1 MENKNH
7 LRGFLIKNFIIIL
20 ILVGFVERI
29 VIELLNQFII
39 PMVQKYYFA
48 NNTWNRSLPTWQI
61 ILVIISILVE
71 LFLLGLKSVFPTIAA
86 SGIQYMIQQIEG
98 GMIALVPGL
107 HDNKSVTQMD
117 LYQALFLVLIIFAMI
132 VLILFPYVA
141 AAMYFAVIVSRE
153 VRKITEHEKR
163 IHEEYDRNRNLMLS
177 DIAHDLRTPM
187 TTVAGYAKAI
197 QDGMVTDPQKMDE
210 YLSVIQ
216 AKSMR
221 MNELINLLFEYVKLD
236 SEGFHLDKK
245 PLNLIELLREN
256 AAMLYSD
263 MEENGMELVI
273 DLPEL
278 EWKVEAD
285 RLQMSRVVTNL
296 LTNAMRHNDAGTT
309 ILVRADCE
317 DDMARIVIADN
328 GKEIPPSVAGHLFE
342 PFAMGDESR
351 NSKGGSGLGLS
362 IAAKIVAMHGWKL
375 SLGNYPGYTK
385 AFFID
390 ISL

>member
-71 LFLLGLKSVFPTIAA
+71 LFLLGLKSVFPAIAA
-86 SGIQYMIQQIEG
+86 SGIQYVIQEIEG
-98 GMIALVPGL
+98 GMITLVPGL

-141 AAMYFAVIVSRE
+141 AAMYFAVIVSKE

-317 DDMARIVIADN
+317 DDKARIVIADN